1 VTERWLIIAVIVV
14 LITGFATLGAQ
25 VSRLGARVDQLSTK
39 MDGTSVTS
47 GVRFDEASKKLD
59 GISQQVAAQLK
70 TMETRIAAQISA
82 IAKTGAPSS
91 ATPVQPEP
99 VPAPKPA
106 PPPRTRP

>member
-14 LITGFATLGAQ
+14 LIAGFATLGAQ
-25 VSRLGARVDQLSTK
+25 VGRLSARVDQLSTK
-39 MDGTSVTS
+39 EDGTNVTS

-59 GISQQVAAQLK
+59 GIYQQVAAQLK
-70 TMETRIAAQISA
+70 TMEARIAAQISA
-82 IAKTGAPSS
+82 ITKAGVPSS

-106 PPPRTRP
+106 PPPRSRP